1 MLCQIKV
8 IAHQRFARGPGKGR
22 RFQESNPN
30 KLTQRTPG
38 LNTLGFLFAVLKGN
52 MKETVKDNKQKRQ
65 VEFMQKHTLTREDLR
80 KMIDE
85 KFARARQYSEALAK
99 REMLVEYR

>member
-1 MLCQIKV
+1 M
-8 IAHQRFARGPGKGR
+8 IAHQRGFPRGPLEDRVTKHYTIL
-22 RFQESNPN
+22 P
-30 KLTQRTPG
+30 KRTPG

-65 VEFMQKHTLTREDLR
+65 IEFMKAHTLTQEDFR

-85 KFARARQYSEALAK
+85 KFARAEAYSKALQK
-99 REMLVEYR
+99 REVLILERR

>member
-1 MLCQIKV
+1 MPGV
-8 IAHQRFARGPGKGR
+8 PRRGEDTKSITPTNFK
-22 RFQESNPN
+22 
-30 KLTQRTPG
+30 RTPG

-65 VEFMQKHTLTREDLR
+65 IEFMKAHTLTQEDFR

-85 KFARARQYSEALAK
+85 KFARAEAYSKALQK
-99 REMLVEYR
+99 REVLILERR